1 MADDD
6 EELRCK
12 VTYIDLSGGI
22 DEETCWIKKAG
33 KVRVVYPN
41 GHTFEGNLTHKVAFS
56 HTLLQNSLHD
66 RTHSR

>member
-41 GHTFEGNLTHKVAFS
+41 GHTFEGEFAPKFAI
-56 HTLLQNSLHD
+56 
-66 RTHSR
+66 